1 MILVNE
7 TINIFKTLAK
17 DLEGEVRVQGAKNIY
32 NFANGLPA
40 ESKKNLTMT
49 HIIPLIKDLS
59 NGKSRFQHSLAQ
71 QF

>member
-1 MILVNE
+1 
-7 TINIFKTLAK
+7 
-17 DLEGEVRVQGAKNIY
+17 VRVQGAKNIY

-59 NGKSRFQHSLAQ
+59 NGMFHS
-71 QF
+71 